1 MKIALDGFGGD
12 HAPLAMLEGAALAVA
27 EYGVEVVITGDES
40 VLKRTAVEHNI
51 PLAGLHFSDTKDVID
66 ICEEPTT
73 LLQEHRDSS
82 LGRAFTLLAQG
93 EVDALVSAGSTGAIV
108 VGGTFLIKRI
118 KGIKRAAIASMVPC
132 ENGSYL
138 LVDAGANTDCRPEM
152 LHQFAIM
159 GSMYLEAVRGIH
171 RPRVGLVNIGAE
183 ETKGGQLQKDTYHLL
198 EQDKNLNFTG
208 NLEAR
213 GIPLGEADV
222 VVCDGF
228 TGNVILKLSEGWGK
242 FLNNTLKDLFLS
254 GFAGKFSAALLLKK
268 ISGLRKRM
276 NYKEYG
282 GAPLLG
288 VTKPVIKA
296 HGSSDKL
303 AISKAIYQAKLVVEQ
318 QMIARI
324 TKALADQKEER

>member
-40 VLKRTAVEHNI
+40 VLKKTAVEHNI
-51 PLAGLHFSDTKDVID
+51 PLTGLHFSDTKDVIG

-138 LVDAGANTDCRPEM
+138 LVDAGANTD
-152 LHQFAIM
+152 Q
-159 GSMYLEAVRGIH
+159 
-171 RPRVGLVNIGAE
+171 
-183 ETKGGQLQKDTYHLL
+183 
-198 EQDKNLNFTG
+198 
-208 NLEAR
+208 
-213 GIPLGEADV
+213 
-222 VVCDGF
+222 
-228 TGNVILKLSEGWGK
+228 
-242 FLNNTLKDLFLS
+242 
-254 GFAGKFSAALLLKK
+254 
-268 ISGLRKRM
+268 
-276 NYKEYG
+276 
-282 GAPLLG
+282 
-288 VTKPVIKA
+288 IK
-296 HGSSDKL
+296 
-303 AISKAIYQAKLVVEQ
+303 
-318 QMIARI
+318 
-324 TKALADQKEER
+324 

>member
-12 HAPLAMLEGAALAVA
+12 HAPLAMLEGAAMAVA
-27 EYGVEVVITGDES
+27 EYGVEVVITGDEE
-40 VLKRTAVEHNI
+40 VLRKTAQEHGV
-51 PLAGLHFSDTKDVID
+51 PLTGIGFSDTKDVIG

-118 KGIKRAAIASMVPC
+118 KGIKRAAIASMIPC

-138 LVDAGANTDCRPEM
+138 LVDSGANTDCRPEM

-159 GSMYLEAVRGIH
+159 GAMYMEAVRGLR

-183 ETKGGQLQKDTYHLL
+183 ETKGGQLQKDTYRLL

-242 FLNNTLKDLFLS
+242 FLNNTLKDLFLA
-254 GFAGKFSAALLLKK
+254 GFAGKFSAALLLNK
-268 ISGLRKRM
+268 IRGLRKRM

-303 AISKAIYQAKLVVEQ
+303 AVSKAIYQAKQVVEQ

-324 TKALADQKEER
+324 TKALANQKEEG